1 MKVAIT
7 GHLNGLGEALF
18 QRLPGAIGFDVA
30 PRSLNA
36 TTMWDSYDITKDY
49 NQIAEKAHDCDVF
62 INNAYDGRGQILMHN
77 AIEKQWKHTNKLI
90 INISSSTIHTYP
102 NRNDEYA
109 QVKRELEKISRY
121 ARCRCECIRVP
132 LMNTQLVDGKKHER
146 THKINPDIVA
156 KAIIEWHIS

>member
-1 MKVAIT
+1 VKVAIT
-7 GHLNGLGEALF
+7 GHLSGLGEAF
-18 QRLPGAIGFDVA
+18 FKHLPGAIGFDMFGG
-30 PRSLNA
+30 S
-36 TTMWDSYDITKDY
+36 DKSIIYDITEHYDE
-49 NQIAEKAHDCDVF
+49 IAEKAKDCDVF

-132 LMNTQLVDGKKHER
+132 LMNTQLPDGKKHAR

>member
-18 QRLPGAIGFDVA
+18 QRLPGAIGFDIFGG
-30 PRSLNA
+30 
-36 TTMWDSYDITKDY
+36 WDSYDITEHYDE
-49 NQIAEKAHDCDVF
+49 IAEKAKDCDVF
-62 INNAYDGRGQILMHN
+62 INNAYDGRGQILIHN

-90 INISSSTIHTYP
+90 INISSSSIYIYP

-121 ARCRCECIRVP
+121 ARCKCECIQVP
-132 LMNTQLVDGKKHER
+132 LMNTQLADGKKHAR